1 MEGSDAVEV
10 IFGVR
15 GIFGDRVGLNTGRGD
30 RDWDRSGD
38 GFLGKHEGEGLVNGF
53 GGGNSGGGDEGDG
66 DSGVD
71 YVRHD
76 G

>member
-1 MEGSDAVEV
+1 MVDV

-15 GIFGDRVGLNTGRGD
+15 GIFGDGVGLDTGRGGGN
-30 RDWDRSGD
+30 WDRSGN
-38 GFLGKHEGEGLVNGF
+38 GFLGKCESEGLVDGF
-53 GGGNSGGGDEGDG
+53 RGGDSGGGDEGDG

-71 YVRHD
+71 SVRHED